1 MPGPHSQH
9 KGPAKGGL
17 ALGVASHLLRVAVGE
32 STAGPSRKA
41 AQGEIAGLMKETVS
55 GTAVAAHCARPG
67 HGIDLARLTTA
78 VPQSAPGADGPCSS
92 SGAQGAE
99 LVHRSRHSCH

>member
-1 MPGPHSQH
+1 MVRNSTVARPELMPGPHSQH

-55 GTAVAAHCARPG
+55 GTAVVA
-67 HGIDLARLTTA
+67 LRL
-78 VPQSAPGADGPCSS
+78 PGARDRLGPN
-92 SGAQGAE
+92 
-99 LVHRSRHSCH
+99 